1 MPTYQE
7 LMSRKAALEKEAA
20 ALQEQI
26 ENAQRAE
33 RAEVINQIK
42 SLMAQHGIS
51 FTELGAR
58 SGGGGG
64 GSGGRARSA
73 KPSTTGRKVAVKYR
87 DEATGNTWSGRGL
100 QPNWLKNA
108 LAEGR
113 KLEDFAV

>member
-7 LMSRKAALEKEAA
+7 LMSKKAALEREAA

-26 ENAQRAE
+26 DNAQRAE
-33 RAEVINQIK
+33 RTEVINQIK

-58 SGGGGG
+58 PGGGGG
-64 GSGGRARSA
+64 GSRTRGA
-73 KPSTTGRKVAVKYR
+73 KPATTGRKVAVKYR

>member
-26 ENAQRAE
+26 ENAQRVE

-58 SGGGGG
+58 SSG
-64 GSGGRARSA
+64 GSGGGGRARSA
-73 KPSTTGRKVAVKYR
+73 KPSPTGRKVAVKFR

-100 QPNWLKNA
+100 QPNWLKAA
-108 LAEGR
+108 LASGR
-113 KLEDFAV
+113 KLSDFAV

>member
-64 GSGGRARSA
+64 VSRSRSA
-73 KPSTTGRKVAVKYR
+73 KPAPTGRKVAVKYR

-100 QPNWLKNA
+100 QPNWLKSA

>member
-51 FTELGAR
+51 LTELGAR
-58 SGGGGG
+58 SGGSG
-64 GSGGRARSA
+64 GSVRARSA
-73 KPSTTGRKVAVKYR
+73 KPSTTGRKVAIKYR

>member
-26 ENAQRAE
+26 ETARRAE

-42 SLMAQHGIS
+42 SLMAEHGIG
-51 FTELGAR
+51 FAELGAR
-58 SGGGGG
+58 GGA
-64 GSGGRARSA
+64 GRPTRPAKSA
-73 KPSTTGRKVAVKYR
+73 NSGRKVAVKYR
-87 DEATGNTWSGRGL
+87 DEASGNTWSGRGL
-100 QPNWLKNA
+100 QPNWLKAA
-108 LAEGR
+108 LSEGR

>member
-26 ENAQRAE
+26 ETAQRAE

-42 SLMAQHGIS
+42 SLMAEHGIS

-64 GSGGRARSA
+64 SGRTRSA
-73 KPSTTGRKVAVKYR
+73 KPAGTGRKVAVKYR

>member
-58 SGGGGG
+58 SGGGG
-64 GSGGRARSA
+64 SSRARGA
-73 KPSTTGRKVAVKYR
+73 KPATTGRKVAVKFR

>member
-26 ENAQRAE
+26 ETAQRAE

-42 SLMAQHGIS
+42 SLMAEHGIS

-58 SGGGGG
+58 SGGAPGA
-64 GSGGRARSA
+64 GRTRSA
-73 KPSTTGRKVAVKYR
+73 KAAGTGRKVAVKYR
-87 DEATGNTWSGRGL
+87 DEATGTTWSGRGL